1 MHPNPHPLVV
11 PTFVEITQL
20 PKIRAIRS
28 SFVVALLLSLHVI
41 FAASLSAQITQSFS
55 DRVPPEGIG
64 ERFFELPGESSM
76 FEAFNEGG
84 RAGEGFEFEPETEP
98 EEERERIETERHD
111 FTQSTTVVG
120 RGVAQVEFGYSFF
133 QLSNEE
139 EVEDSHTTPELMIR
153 IGLTDKLEFRI
164 RYNEVWQFGEEDFSG
179 SEDLQLN
186 FKIRTSD
193 QLNWRPE
200 SALEVGI
207 GVPTGGVAFST
218 DEVEFGLDYIYG
230 WKLNSRMEFYGSS
243 GFSTNA
249 LGEFAFRP
257 LVPADEEFMLY
268 TQSFAIGTELTP
280 RCTAYSEFFG
290 LFTDGFE
297 DDEERPVFFNVGL
310 DYYLSDNMI
319 LDVRAGTGVNND
331 ADDLFFGLGGAFRF

>member
-1 MHPNPHPLVV
+1 MYSNTHPFIAPISL
-11 PTFVEITQL
+11 L
-20 PKIRAIRS
+20 LRKYGIRNL
-28 SFVVALLLSLHVI
+28 FVVGLMLSLHVI
-41 FAASLSAQITQSFS
+41 LTPSLSAQVTQSFS
-55 DRVPPEGIG
+55 DRIPLEEFG
-64 ERFFELPGESSM
+64 ERVFEMPGESSM
-76 FEAFNEGG
+76 FEAFNEGD
-84 RAGEGFEFEPETEP
+84 RAGEVFEFEPEGEP

-120 RGVAQVEFGYSFF
+120 RGVVQVESGYSFF
-133 QLSNEE
+133 QLSDEE

-153 IGLTDKLEFRI
+153 FGLTDKLEFRI

-186 FKIRTSD
+186 FKIRTTD

-207 GVPTGGVAFST
+207 GVPTGGVDFST

-243 GFSTNA
+243 GFATNA

-310 DYYLSDNMI
+310 DYYLSDNMV
-319 LDVRAGTGVNND
+319 LDVRAGTGINND